1 MGWTGHWALGTGSW
15 RCVVVVAAFVSAAAA
30 AGVRPVVHRFI
41 GGLQRANGRAALP
54 RCTPK
59 PAFSSVH
66 PPARD
71 LPKPSVRLAG
81 FPWGANKA
89 RYPLA
94 CACAC
99 TGTGTV
105 VAETPNCTSN
115 SSLLLAFA
123 LALAA
128 PAPRSLLPSPD
139 LRGVPLL
146 GSLCASS
153 SDQPLRLPIYAI
165 ARQASL
171 SASAFLPRRRFT
183 ALRRSVATAN
193 SMMNDQ
199 DYLGRQNMAGIDV
212 GRTVS
217 STSPPATTSEEDAV
231 ADLDEPP
238 EPSRTPRPAPLILQH
253 SSFAKSKPAVDR
265 KESLLTSALKSS
277 SSTGS
282 PTDDRSDT
290 SPARGMSC
298 VSTWSNN
305 SCTTAELTSDGGFT
319 SPGTRPST
327 PSPPP
332 PSAMF
337 PSMAPTFNKK
347 PFEFPISV
355 RLHDDDI
362 VEPIQHA
369 ALPNPEQKVEAVLG
383 RKRCIMFACGQKEDK
398 KASEAAKK
406 PTPAPPSEDPPK
418 RACTIKFACPTKI
431 STEAPSKDVTP
442 RARIVSPP
450 PLARRKPTSPKFPPK
465 VHRDSDSTVRN
476 TSPVSVRKAS
486 VVDRT
491 RRLSSNSD
499 LARCEAYR
507 FHEFASSEE
516 EIEEWTQEVTCH
528 RSRLTVQ
535 DTLKVEN
542 DLRKL
547 GEEVAEE
554 EALEDDDDDD
564 DEDAV
569 DMDDDDDE
577 LLDEDDDN
585 SDAYSDKTDE
595 GFQTDDEEGFA
606 VSDDESDAGSDYNW
620 WAPGA
625 STAATSVEHLEQ
637 LRLKVHRTVSESSI
651 GSLESRDGHLK
662 ISDAPS
668 KRRKSRPVNIRGPSP
683 ELPDSTDFVCGT
695 LDEDRPAEAIYM
707 ATLERRRAAKHKP
720 TPQDIDPTFP
730 TSDPELPDDDEDEVS
745 EVENLAS
752 ESDFLHGRM
761 DPPDADLRGR
771 RKALPKK
778 RSPLPSPKR
787 FRSPPPTRR
796 AVHRSPPPT
805 KHVVHRSPPPPTK
818 RSVHRSPP
826 PRKLFATS
834 PRRQHSPPPSTR
846 LRSPPPTRRG
856 SVNPMAIRQRS
867 DMSIRFGGLAER
879 PALMVSASVPRTPIT
894 MRNPFELDE
903 DETNADDM
911 PIRRAIDI
919 QIGLEKKRQR
929 RRERLYRKQ
938 HCKAVK
944 EKRPAPGRGAERMRE
959 MGLAAHAHKG
969 KTTAFGPF
977 QIPTAAD
984 QQDMHVL
991 SV

>member
-1 MGWTGHWALGTGSW
+1 MA
-15 RCVVVVAAFVSAAAA
+15 
-30 AGVRPVVHRFI
+30 
-41 GGLQRANGRAALP
+41 
-54 RCTPK
+54 
-59 PAFSSVH
+59 
-66 PPARD
+66 
-71 LPKPSVRLAG
+71 
-81 FPWGANKA
+81 
-89 RYPLA
+89 
-94 CACAC
+94 
-99 TGTGTV
+99 
-105 VAETPNCTSN
+105 
-115 SSLLLAFA
+115 
-123 LALAA
+123 
-128 PAPRSLLPSPD
+128 
-139 LRGVPLL
+139 
-146 GSLCASS
+146 
-153 SDQPLRLPIYAI
+153 
-165 ARQASL
+165 
-171 SASAFLPRRRFT
+171 
-183 ALRRSVATAN
+183 
-193 SMMNDQ
+193 NDQ
-199 DYLGRQNMAGIDV
+199 DYVGRQTMAGADV
-212 GRTVS
+212 GRNVPSTCPLVS
-217 STSPPATTSEEDAV
+217 SSEEDAV
-231 ADLDEPP
+231 ADVDEPP
-238 EPSRTPRPAPLILQH
+238 EPLRTTRPAPLTLQD
-253 SSFAKSKPAVDR
+253 SSFAKSKPSSDR

-277 SSTGS
+277 SSTTS
-282 PTDDRSDT
+282 PVDDQSDRS
-290 SPARGMSC
+290 PVRGMSC
-298 VSTWSNN
+298 ISTWSNN

-319 SPGTRPST
+319 SPGTRTST
-327 PSPPP
+327 PSPPL
-332 PSAMF
+332 PSVAF
-337 PSMAPTFNKK
+337 HSMTPTFKQK
-347 PFEFPISV
+347 PFDLPIVLKS
-355 RLHDDDI
+355 HDDDTI
-362 VEPIQHA
+362 VPLQLA
-369 ALPNPEQKVEAVLG
+369 PLPSNPEQKIEEVLG
-383 RKRCIMFACGQKEDK
+383 RKRRIMFACGQKEETK
-398 KASEAAKK
+398 SSEAQKK
-406 PTPAPPSEDPPK
+406 STTAPSSEEPPK
-418 RACTIKFACPTKI
+418 RASTIKFACPAKV
-431 STEAPSKDVTP
+431 STDAPLKDVTP
-442 RARIVSPP
+442 RARIVSPA
-450 PLARRKPTSPKFPPK
+450 PLARKKLTSPKLPPK

-476 TSPVSVRKAS
+476 NSPVSVRKVPA
-486 VVDRT
+486 VDRT

-535 DTLKVEN
+535 DTLKIEN
-542 DLRKL
+542 NLRKL

-554 EALEDDDDDD
+554 EALEDEE
-564 DEDAV
+564 DEDEDDAV
-569 DMDDDDDE
+569 DMDDDDDDDDDE
-577 LLDEDDDN
+577 LLDEDGED

-668 KRRKSRPVNIRGPSP
+668 KRRKSRPVNIRVPSP

-695 LDEDRPAEAIYM
+695 LDEDRPAEAVYM
-707 ATLERRRAAKHKP
+707 AVLERRRAAKHKP

-730 TSDPELPDDDEDEVS
+730 ASDPELPDDDEDEVS

-761 DPPDADLRGR
+761 DPLDADLRGR
-771 RKALPKK
+771 RKALPKQ

-796 AVHRSPPPT
+796 AAYRSPPPA
-805 KHVVHRSPPPPTK
+805 KRAVHRSPPPPTK
-818 RSVHRSPP
+818 RSAHRSPP
-826 PRKLFATS
+826 PHKLFATS
-834 PRRQHSPPPSTR
+834 PKRQHSPPPATR

-856 SVNPMAIRQRS
+856 SVNPMAMRQRS
-867 DMSIRFGGLAER
+867 DMAVRFGGLAER

-919 QIGLEKKRQR
+919 QVGLEKKRQR

-969 KTTAFGPF
+969 KTTTFGPF